1 MGQPVLKFYAAD
13 LESLRI
19 ASNLGESVLVESLPT
34 PSGPVPVVAAGTL
47 LFTRNSFITFWMWLC
62 MGGKWYQNNIV
73 NSEHSLVSEMKTLN
87 PEIYHYCKQQQTD
100 FVEERF
106 ISFLFS
112 ILNRNL
118 AKMSPETRF
127 DVFKRV
133 LGEMD

>member
-1 MGQPVLKFYAAD
+1 
-13 LESLRI
+13 
-19 ASNLGESVLVESLPT
+19 
-34 PSGPVPVVAAGTL
+34 
-47 LFTRNSFITFWMWLC
+47 

-100 FVEERF
+100 FVAERF

-133 LGEMD
+133 LDEME

>member
-1 MGQPVLKFYAAD
+1 MGQPVLKFYSAD
-13 LESLRI
+13 LECLRI